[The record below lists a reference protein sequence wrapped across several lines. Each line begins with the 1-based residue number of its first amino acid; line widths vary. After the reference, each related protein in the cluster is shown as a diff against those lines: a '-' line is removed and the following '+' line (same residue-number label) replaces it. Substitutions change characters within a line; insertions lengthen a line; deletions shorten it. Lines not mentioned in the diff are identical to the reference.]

1 MKYVVAITFDK
12 VQTFLYDAIHSELQD
27 NQTNKKTLAHI
38 IRSSEFISTTL
49 YEKLGMT
56 IGREG
61 IFEIHKDDILLKC
74 SGVCIFKVEI
84 QEEELKNKLKELFQE
99 YYCSYNGTLVMKYI
113 YFEDK
118 DELSEIETINRA
130 KEELKS
136 VKKFNEIIE
145 ENKDVLFQFQ
155 KVMELLPED
164 KKEEVNYENFVDNI
178 DKLQFQGKN
187 PKNDEEKKHRIA
199 VIKADLDGMGNLFK
213 NLTNFH
219 EYKTISEILTD
230 RISLRVLNMTV
241 GKYNKKP
248 EKNLKVFP
256 LYMAGDDIF
265 FAVHIS
271 DLCAGI
277 EVCKQLLM
285 DINREI
291 KRSLGNDKR
300 QPTLSIGIE
309 ITSNLE
315 PIRYY
320 YTRVEEQLSCA
331 KKRSYKDGETPIIK
345 LSLNGMVYCIYDQ
358 KGKFESNQEKK
369 RRKDDWYIFLKE
381 ARIMKY
387 MMEHEM
393 ISTRYFY
400 TLLEKILDPN
410 IRNDNQKYL
419 NRILYHL
426 LPEHCDEKGEKKR
439 IEKLV
444 VYRILKKLEYFFIKN
459 RQLKFYRSQK
469 ELFQKYIQL
478 LLLFT
483 DERFQIAKALEDQEI
498 EKQCNEIGKCDITIF
513 LDYIYKS
520 RLSDNKGEN
529 GNSKNREAL
538 HTIFIEKRDDEYIT
552 LPITTSMFHRMKNW
566 GLDVEKCATMLES
579 LLNHKIDDDNEGD
592 KVNNE
597 NKVEEKV
604 EVNEDKKPR
613 KKFDKKEFIAL
624 AGDKDSSL
632 WTKDYIDSL
641 FVFYRWKEVRRK
653 YGWGYKEG
661 EDNKGKKKG
670 KKNGK
675 NKN

>member
-27 NQTNKKTLAHI
+27 NQVNKKTLQHI

-74 SGVCIFKVEI
+74 SGVCIVKVEI
-84 QEEELKNKLKELFQE
+84 QEKELKDKLKILFQE

-113 YFEDK
+113 YFEDAN
-118 DELSEIETINRA
+118 ELSKIEIINRA
-130 KEELKS
+130 KDELKL
-136 VKKFNEIIE
+136 VKNFNEIIE

-155 KVMELLPED
+155 KVMELSPKD
-164 KKEEVNYENFVDNI
+164 KGIEKSNYNNFVDNI
-178 DKLQFQGKN
+178 DKLQFQGEN

-213 NLTNFH
+213 DLTNFH
-219 EYKTISEILTD
+219 EYKTISEILRD
-230 RISLRVLNMTV
+230 RICLRVLDMTIQ
-241 GKYNKKP
+241 KFNKKR
-248 EKNLKVFP
+248 KKKLKVFP

-277 EVCKQLLM
+277 EICKRLLI
-285 DINREI
+285 DINEEI
-291 KRSLGNDKR
+291 KRQLKNDKM
-300 QPTLSIGIE
+300 QLTLSIGIE

-331 KKRSYKDGETPIIK
+331 KKSSYKNGTIPIVK
-345 LSLNGMVYCIYDQ
+345 LSLNNIVYCIYDKQ
-358 KGKFESNQEKK
+358 KQSKK
-369 RRKDDWYIFLKE
+369 DNWDIFLKE
-381 ARIMKY
+381 AGTMKY
-387 MMEHEM
+387 MMEQEI

-400 TLLEKILDPN
+400 TLLEKILDT
-410 IRNDNQKYL
+410 RVKKDDGKYL
-419 NRILYHL
+419 NMILYHL

-439 IEKLV
+439 LEKLV
-444 VYRILKKLEYFFIKN
+444 VYRILKEFEYRFIRNKRLEFDNNK
-459 RQLKFYRSQK
+459 K

-483 DERFQIAKALEDQEI
+483 DERFQII
-498 EKQCNEIGKCDITIF
+498 EVIEYKGVKKQFNEIKKYNIKPF
-513 LDYIYKS
+513 LNYIY
-520 RLSDNKGEN
+520 LNGLYCNKKKE
-529 GNSKNREAL
+529 KNFNDRKVL
-538 HTIFIEKRDDEYIT
+538 HNIFIGKTDGEYIT

-566 GLDVEKCATMLES
+566 ELDIEKCATMLDS
-579 LLNHKIDDDNEGD
+579 ILNHKRDNED
-592 KVNNE
+592 EE
-597 NKVEEKV
+597 NKDKNTQEKFNKEEF
-604 EVNEDKKPR
+604 R
-613 KKFDKKEFIAL
+613 KL
-624 AGDKDSSL
+624 AKNTSL

-641 FVFYRWKEVRRK
+641 FIFYRWKEIRRK

-661 EDNKGKKKG
+661 EDNKGE
-670 KKNGK
+670 KNGK